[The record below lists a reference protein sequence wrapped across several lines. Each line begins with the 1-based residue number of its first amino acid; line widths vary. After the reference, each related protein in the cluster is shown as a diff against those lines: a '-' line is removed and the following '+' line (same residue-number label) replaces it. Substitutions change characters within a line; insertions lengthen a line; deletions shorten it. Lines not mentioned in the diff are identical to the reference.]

1 MDPLSRNT
9 SQLPPLHLAT
19 CPLLMYMYVFES
31 RTMEDIIEILGLIE
45 AHPDPI
51 PK

>member
-1 MDPLSRNT
+1 MHKISII
-9 SQLPPLHLAT
+9 
-19 CPLLMYMYVFES
+19 FES